1 MIQFY
6 APQIDDLWFKQQM
19 LADADTM
26 SYNHAYGG
34 TIAFPEERWADWY
47 ARWMLCNDGT
57 RFYRY
62 LRFEDRFLG
71 EVAYHMDTEQNICL
85 ADILIYAPFRGKG
98 YGREALT
105 MLCTAAKENGIG
117 ALYDRIAIDNPS
129 ISLFLSCG
137 FTEISRTE
145 DSILVKIDLL

>member
-1 MIQFY
+1 
-6 APQIDDLWFKQQM
+6 
-19 LADADTM
+19 
-26 SYNHAYGG
+26 
-34 TIAFPEERWADWY
+34 
-47 ARWMLCNDGT
+47 
-57 RFYRY
+57 
-62 LRFEDRFLG
+62 
-71 EVAYHMDTEQNICL
+71 
-85 ADILIYAPFRGKG
+85 LIYAPFRGKG

-117 ALYDRIAIDNPS
+117 TLYDRIAIDNPS